1 MLLCLAPQRSLMPA
15 SSCMTSHWAHGVMVS
30 HPLSTRE
37 ALGSIPS
44 VSTVANC
51 FGWAGVLVLQLTIA
65 SYPLLG
71 RFSRVAGRLASF
83 LQIFKGPCGLMD
95 KALVFGTKDCRF
107 ESCQGHPLCLAGRN
121 PVAFHGY
128 TAMDAPS
135 LDMPS
140 DGSLDPQKTPFH
152 QQHSGVAQWL
162 ACWAHNPKVRG
173 SKPRSATHC
182 FVAECM
188 LAVASIAP

>member
-1 MLLCLAPQRSLMPA
+1 
-15 SSCMTSHWAHGVMVS
+15 
-30 HPLSTRE
+30 
-37 ALGSIPS
+37 
-44 VSTVANC
+44 
-51 FGWAGVLVLQLTIA
+51 
-65 SYPLLG
+65 
-71 RFSRVAGRLASF
+71 
-83 LQIFKGPCGLMD
+83 MD

-140 DGSLDPQKTPFH
+140 DGSLDPQKTPSH
-152 QQHSGVAQWL
+152 RQHSGVAQWL

-182 FVAECM
+182 FVAERM